1 MRRASSALILLLTLA
16 GCQNKQ
22 TKTIAVIPKGTS
34 QVFWVS
40 VQRGVLAAGQ
50 KYGVEIIWNGPSL
63 ETDYD
68 RQIQIIDSM
77 IARRVDAIAVAPA
90 ERKAL
95 AAPIE
100 RATSAGIPVTV
111 FDSAVDSSSY
121 MSYVA
126 TNNIEVGKM
135 AARELGRLLNGQGDI
150 AMLMNAPGS
159 ASTMEREKGFE
170 QELGDKFPKVRLVA
184 RQYGMSDRSRA
195 MGVAENILTA
205 QPALNGIFASSEASG
220 IGCALALKARGLSGK
235 VKLVA
240 VDASDSMVE
249 DLRAG
254 TISSL
259 VAQDPYRMGF
269 SAVETLVNKLRG
281 QTPPR
286 QIDLPATLITKV
298 NLDSPEVQKLLKPA
312 NLPAVR

>member
-1 MRRASSALILLLTLA
+1 MRKASSACLLLLTLL

-34 QVFWVS
+34 QVFWVQ
-40 VQRGVLAAGQ
+40 VQRGVLAAGKQ
-50 KYGVEIIWNGPSL
+50 YGVEIIWNGPSL
-63 ETDYD
+63 ETDHD

-77 IARRVDAIAVAPA
+77 IARRVDGIAVAPA

-95 AAPIE
+95 AGPIE
-100 RATSAGIPVTV
+100 RATAAGIPLTV

-126 TNNIEVGKM
+126 TNNVEVGKM
-135 AARELGRLLNGQGDI
+135 GAREIGRLLNGKGDI

-159 ASTMEREKGFE
+159 ASTMEREQGFE
-170 QELGDKFPKVRLVA
+170 QELKDKFPDVRIVA

-195 MGVAENILTA
+195 MGAAENILTA
-205 QPALNGIFASSEASG
+205 QPALSGIFASSEASG
-220 IGCALALKARGLSGK
+220 VGCALALKARALAGK

-240 VDASDSMVE
+240 VDASDTMVE
-249 DLRAG
+249 DLRNGA
-254 TISSL
+254 ISAL

-269 SAVETLVNKLRG
+269 ATVETLVNKLHG

-286 QIDLPATLITKV
+286 QIDLPATLITKE
-298 NLDSPEVQKLLKPA
+298 NLDTPEVQKLLKP
-312 NLPAVR
+312 

>member
-1 MRRASSALILLLTLA
+1 MHRVKTRKVSSALILLLALA
-16 GCQNKQ
+16 GCRHKQ

-40 VQRGVLAAGQ
+40 VQHGVLAAGQ

-77 IARRVDAIAVAPA
+77 IARRVDGIAVAPT

-100 RATSAGIPVTV
+100 RATAAGIPVTV
-111 FDSAVDSSSY
+111 FDSAVDTTSY
-121 MSYVA
+121 LSYDA
-126 TNNIEVGKM
+126 TNNVEVGRM
-135 AARELGRLLNGQGDI
+135 AARELGRLLKGEGEI

-159 ASTMEREKGFE
+159 ASTMERESGFE
-170 QELGDKFPKVRLVA
+170 QELAAKFPGVRLVA

-195 MGVAENILTA
+195 MGAAENILTA
-205 QPALNGIFASSEASG
+205 QPGLKGIFASSEASG

-240 VDASDSMVE
+240 VDASDSMVD
-249 DLRAG
+249 DLRGG
-254 TISSL
+254 TISAL

-269 SAVETLVNKLRG
+269 TAVETLVNKLHG

-286 QIDLPATLITKV
+286 RIDLPATLITKE
-298 NLDSPEVQKLLKPA
+298 NLDTAAVRKLLKP
-312 NLPAVR
+312 